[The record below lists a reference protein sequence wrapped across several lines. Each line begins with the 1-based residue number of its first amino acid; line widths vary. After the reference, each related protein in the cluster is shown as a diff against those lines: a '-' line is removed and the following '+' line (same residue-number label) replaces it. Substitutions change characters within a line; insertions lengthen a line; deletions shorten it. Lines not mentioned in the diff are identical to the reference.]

1 MEENW
6 ESSIDSILLEGER
19 IGSFSVAKKTGTIY
33 ILFQRGEFAYLPI
46 RIADHRTI
54 SFFANRTFNK
64 GQDIEKL
71 LSVIRRYLDE
81 SDWYIFKYE
90 DYFTLRA
97 LFILSRK
104 RIYTYI
110 DNTMEIFE
118 QSKMGL
124 VFYQIRRFYRKQC
137 INSVSESLQKYLRR
151 LFASGLIS
159 GKQQESGDYSVYIT
173 RMGVTFLYEFGIRF
187 DQRFRKDF
195 SMVNIEYI
203 EIPETEESM
212 ECAESLQ
219 NVFI

>member
-1 MEENW
+1 M
-6 ESSIDSILLEGER
+6 
-19 IGSFSVAKKTGTIY
+19 
-33 ILFQRGEFAYLPI
+33 
-46 RIADHRTI
+46 
-54 SFFANRTFNK
+54 

-71 LSVIRRYLDE
+71 LSAIRRYLDE

-124 VFYQIRRFYRKQC
+124 VFYQIRRFYLTQC
-137 INSVSESLQKYLRR
+137 IIPVSESLQKYLRR

-173 RMGVTFLYEFGIRF
+173 RMGVTFLHEFGIRF

-203 EIPETEESM
+203 EIPETEESK
-212 ECAESLQ
+212 ECAE
-219 NVFI
+219 

>member
-1 MEENW
+1 M
-6 ESSIDSILLEGER
+6 
-19 IGSFSVAKKTGTIY
+19 
-33 ILFQRGEFAYLPI
+33 
-46 RIADHRTI
+46 
-54 SFFANRTFNK
+54 

-71 LSVIRRYLDE
+71 LSAIRRYLDE

-110 DNTMEIFE
+110 DNTME
-118 QSKMGL
+118 
-124 VFYQIRRFYRKQC
+124 
-137 INSVSESLQKYLRR
+137 
-151 LFASGLIS
+151 
-159 GKQQESGDYSVYIT
+159 SGDYSVYIT
-173 RMGVTFLYEFGIRF
+173 RMGVTFLHEFGIRF

-212 ECAESLQ
+212 ECAGSLQ

>member
-1 MEENW
+1 M
-6 ESSIDSILLEGER
+6 G
-19 IGSFSVAKKTGTIY
+19 GV
-33 ILFQRGEFAYLPI
+33 AYLPI
-46 RIADHRTI
+46 RIADHRTV
-54 SFFANRTFNK
+54 SFFANRTFNM
-64 GQDIEKL
+64 GQDIEVL
-71 LSVIRRYLDE
+71 LSAIRRYLDE

-90 DYFTLRA
+90 DNFTLRA

-124 VFYQIRRFYRKQC
+124 VFCQIRRFYRTQC
-137 INSVSESLQKYLRR
+137 INPVSESLQKYLRR

-173 RMGVTFLYEFGIRF
+173 RMGVTFLHEFGIRF

-203 EIPETEESM
+203 EIPETEESK
-212 ECAESLQ
+212 ECAE
-219 NVFI
+219 